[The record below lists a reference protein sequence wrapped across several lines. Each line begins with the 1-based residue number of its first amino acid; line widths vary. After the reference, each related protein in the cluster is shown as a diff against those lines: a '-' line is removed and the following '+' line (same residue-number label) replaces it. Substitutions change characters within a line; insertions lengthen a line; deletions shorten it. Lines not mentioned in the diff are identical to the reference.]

1 MTLVELNQLDAAE
14 RAEADRLRR
23 DTRTAAIMDAPEA
36 AAEERRLIAFALLLR
51 LDLSPD
57 AARLFLRQAPAS
69 ARSTRWP
76 RGSERSHA
84 NLTRRHDIDRFPR
97 IRTAG

>member
-1 MTLVELNQLDAAE
+1 MTLVELNHLDAAE

-57 AARLFLRQAPAS
+57 AARLFLRQAPALRTVDEVAS
-69 ARSTRWP
+69 WVGAIPRQPDTEAR
-76 RGSERSHA
+76 H
-84 NLTRRHDIDRFPR
+84 
-97 IRTAG
+97 